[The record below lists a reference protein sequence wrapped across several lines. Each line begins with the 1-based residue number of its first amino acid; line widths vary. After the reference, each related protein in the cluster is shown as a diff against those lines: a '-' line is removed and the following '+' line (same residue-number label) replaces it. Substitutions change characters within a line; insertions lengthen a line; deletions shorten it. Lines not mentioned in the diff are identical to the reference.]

1 MTEKL
6 QILLATF
13 NSERYLAQQLDSILA
28 QDYQDFE
35 ILVRDGGSTDAT
47 MELISAYRQKFPG
60 KIIFVGQRRTNARE
74 SFSELL
80 KVFDADLLM
89 FSDHDDVWMPDKIS
103 VSIAKYEEM
112 KQRYGAETPIL
123 VFSDAVV
130 VDREMKL
137 IAPSLIEYQN
147 LNPRDL
153 SLSGLILQNVPSGN
167 EMLFNRALADL
178 ALPIPEEA
186 VMHDHWISLVAASFG
201 KIEFIERPTLYYRQ
215 HDCNVYG
222 ATAYSPAFFYRRMKQ
237 GRNQI
242 RERFEQNITQAAVFG
257 QKYGGSLNSH
267 DRELCTALAQW
278 PRMGFWEKR
287 RIIWKYHLRKSG
299 FLRNLGVFLI
309 A

>member
-13 NSERYLAQQLDSILA
+13 NSERYLARQLDSILA

-35 ILVRDGGSTDAT
+35 ILVRDAGSTDAT
-47 MELISAYRQKFPG
+47 LEMISDYQKKFPG
-60 KIIFVGQRRTNARE
+60 KIVFVGQKRTNACE

-103 VSIAKYEEM
+103 VSIAKYGEM
-112 KQRYGAETPIL
+112 KQRYGVETPIL
-123 VFSDAVV
+123 IFSDAVV
-130 VDREMKL
+130 ADREMKV
-137 IAPSLIEYQN
+137 ISPSLIEYQN
-147 LNPRDL
+147 LNPHDL
-153 SLSGLILQNVPSGN
+153 TLSRLILQNVPSGN
-167 EMLFNRALADL
+167 EMLLNRALADL

-186 VMHDHWISLVAASFG
+186 VMHDHWISLVAAVFG

-215 HDCNVYG
+215 HGGNVYG
-222 ATAYSPAFFYRRMKQ
+222 ASSYSPSFFFRRMKQ
-237 GRNQI
+237 GRKII
-242 RERFEQNITQAAVFG
+242 RDRFEQNITQAAVFG
-257 QKYGGSLNSH
+257 QKYGGSLNAH

-278 PRMGFWEKR
+278 PQLGFWEKR
-287 RIIWKYHLRKSG
+287 RILWKYHLQKSG

-309 A
+309 V

>member
-35 ILVRDGGSTDAT
+35 LLVRDGGSTDAT
-47 MELISAYRQKFPG
+47 MELISAYQQKFPG
-60 KIIFVGQRRTNARE
+60 KIIFVGQKRTNARE

-112 KQRYGAETPIL
+112 KQRYGAETPIM

-130 VDREMKL
+130 VDREMKV

-153 SLSGLILQNVPSGN
+153 SLSRLILQNVPSGN

-201 KIEFIERPTLYYRQ
+201 KIQLIERPTLYYRQ
-215 HDCNVYG
+215 HGDNVYG
-222 ATAYSPAFFYRRMKQ
+222 ASAYSPAFFYRRMKQ
-237 GRNQI
+237 GRNKI

-257 QKYGGSLNSH
+257 QKYGGSLNAH

-287 RIIWKYHLRKSG
+287 RTLWKYHVRKSG